1 MDSASELI
9 RAVSIFAIPV
19 LFAIT
24 LHEAA
29 HGYAARHFGDHTAAA
44 LGRIS
49 LNPLRHIDPVG
60 TLLIP
65 ILLLAVSGGSLLFGW
80 AKPVPVNFSALR
92 NPKQDMLWVA
102 AAGPAANL
110 AQALF
115 WGLVLRL
122 GLWMGGDANPLGV
135 PNGVHALAVPMVLM
149 GAAGI
154 VVNVALMVLNLL
166 PLPPLDGGRMVVSL
180 LPERQAWQFARLER
194 WGFLILIVLLA
205 TGLLGSLMWPLVSTS
220 AALVG
225 QLFGVSLQQL
235 VGLINAI

>member
-29 HGYAARHFGDHTAAA
+29 HGYVARHFGDTTAAA

-49 LNPLRHIDPVG
+49 LNPMRHIDPMG

-80 AKPVPVNFSALR
+80 AKPVPVNFGALR
-92 NPKQDMLWVA
+92 RPKQDMLWVA

-110 AQALF
+110 LQALL
-115 WGLVLRL
+115 WGMVLRA
-122 GLWMGGDANPLGV
+122 GLWMGADANPLGL
-135 PNGVHALAVPMVLM
+135 PEGLHALAVPMVLM

-154 VVNVALMVLNLL
+154 FVNLALMVLNLL
-166 PLPPLDGGRMVVSL
+166 PLPPLDGGRIMVSL
-180 LPERQAWQFARLER
+180 LPGRLAWQFAQVER
-194 WGFLILIVLLA
+194 WGFLILVILLA
-205 TGLLGSLMWPLVSTS
+205 TGVLGRLMWPLVAGS
-220 AALVG
+220 ASLLG
-225 QLFGVSLQQL
+225 SLFGVSLRQL
-235 VGLINAI
+235 LGLVNAI